1 MKYNQFLNKHEKQFL
16 KVLNKHGYNF
26 NMKNS
31 QKENPIKNINVK
43 IGVKFNIVWCRQDL
57 RDKKV
62 LKKILNFFARI

>member
-1 MKYNQFLNKHEKQFL
+1 
-16 KVLNKHGYNF
+16 
-26 NMKNS
+26 MKNY

-62 LKKILNFFARI
+62 LKRILNFLHAYNLSSIKPRHLTQLSKSMLEKIQ